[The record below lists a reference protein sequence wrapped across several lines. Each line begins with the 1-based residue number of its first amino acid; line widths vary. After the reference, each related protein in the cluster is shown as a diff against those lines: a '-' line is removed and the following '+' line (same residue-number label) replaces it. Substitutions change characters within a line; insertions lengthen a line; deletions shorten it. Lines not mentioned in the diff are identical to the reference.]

1 MSKTRNLIIIPTYNE
16 IENILIVIDKV
27 LNLPVQF
34 HILVVDDNSPDGTS
48 NIVNNLKKDNADKL
62 FLITRDK
69 KDGLGSAYKEGFKW
83 ALEKKYSYIFEMDAD
98 LSHDPTEINNLKR
111 LLINKECDVAIGSRY
126 LEGVS
131 VVNWPLSR
139 IFLSYFANIYV
150 RIITS
155 MPVKD
160 STSGFIGYSNEAL
173 SSLNI
178 DKIKFN
184 GYAFQIEMKFKLWK
198 KNFKLKEH
206 QIIFVNREHGKSKMD
221 KNIIFEA
228 IIGVIKLKVN
238 SIFKKRWINS

>member
-1 MSKTRNLIIIPTYNE
+1 MKDDSLIIIPTYNE
-16 IENILIVIDKV
+16 AENIEAVINKILSLDD
-27 LNLPVQF
+27 NNS
-34 HILVVDDNSPDGTS
+34 ILVVDDNSPDGTS
-48 NIVNNLKKDNADKL
+48 NIVKNLKKDNIDKV

-69 KDGLGSAYKEGFKW
+69 KDGLGAAYKEGFKW
-83 ALEKKYSYIFEMDAD
+83 ALKKKNSYIFEMDAD
-98 LSHDPTEINNLKR
+98 LSHNPIEIKNLKR
-111 LLINKECDVAIGSRY
+111 LLINDECDVAIGSRY
-126 LEGVS
+126 LKGVS

-160 STSGFIGYSNEAL
+160 STSGFVGYSNEAL

-184 GYAFQIEMKFKLWK
+184 GYAFQIEMKFKIWK
-198 KNFKLKEH
+198 KKFKLREH
-206 QIIFVNREHGKSKMD
+206 QIIFVNREHGKSKMN

-228 IIGVIKLKVN
+228 IIGVIKLKFD
-238 SIFKKRWINS
+238 SIVKKDE